1 MKNIKNLINFLNEKG
16 ILIWEKG
23 GKIAYKSPVGA
34 MNEELKNEI
43 LNNRDELVEYLK
55 EKSRIK
61 RMKIINNDALV
72 EITPLSNREENFV
85 AIKENIKN
93 EVEKLEL
100 EYVDLINDSNLSKW
114 VENANDVSLRDMFK
128 TFYNGGIFRDNKY
141 YSLDDIIDM
150 LEIDSDYE
158 HFIAKW
164 LKVLVERKIILEND
178 EGYKFIDYSY
188 IEKINE
194 DYWKN
199 FAKIEETINYGQDFF
214 DYMNKCS
221 RSLLD
226 ILQKKIKTVDILFPE
241 GAENSAIGLYSD
253 NKGSRLFNKLVGN
266 VVHKYIQTHE
276 KKSIKIL
283 EIGAG
288 IGGTTRSIMDK
299 IKNEKF
305 EYYYTDISYYFLNKA
320 MEKYGTQN
328 VHYKIYDIN
337 DSIYKQGFGDEKFDV
352 ILCAN
357 MLHNSKNGYEVLR
370 NINHIL
376 NDKGIFVIID
386 ETTEPEF
393 LLTSIELND
402 ALSSFYDDRAK
413 NNGVFFTYEQWETMF
428 KTCKA
433 NIWVDFPQKDS
444 DLALTGQRLFIG
456 NFSESYC
463 IDSEIVKDVIDD
475 DCIDKIV
482 IVDNIDKE
490 DSMDTV
496 SIKNHEEVNKK
507 TLLQMIKIWEEI
519 LQSDNIKSTDSFFDV
534 GGDSLVITQLITKIW
549 NVYPKTKQL
558 KWKEFSE
565 IIFKHP
571 ILKDLALFID
581 NFNNSEIQNKIEEV
595 DNMIELS
602 KCNNPRRIY
611 ILFHDGTGEL
621 NVYNN
626 FIRALNEKEGNVSI
640 YGFRIDNI
648 RKFNNKSFYRDL
660 ANEYSDSILSKFN
673 ENEIVLVGHC
683 VGGLLALETGNILSK
698 KDINISEVI
707 LISSF
712 LNEGKI
718 LFGNNILKKYL
729 DSDFLMGIIF
739 REVIG
744 DRQSDNHIYWSDIEN
759 AVKYMEINGFNSI
772 ENSIRET
779 QYINKNLYNMLM
791 DYEGGNLIPPQY
803 AKQFDIF
810 KKHFLAASEY
820 EPSPYEGVLKFV
832 HGNLRTDNFFMEG
845 EGLFNDAEN
854 LWKKL
859 VTTNIIY
866 YTIDADH
873 FTVMD
878 KENCNKII
886 ENLLQKMR

>member
-1 MKNIKNLINFLNEKG
+1 MKNIKKLINDLNEKG
-16 ILIWEKG
+16 ILIWENG

-34 MNEELKNEI
+34 MNEEIKSEI
-43 LNNRDELVEYLK
+43 LDNRDELVEYLK

-72 EITPLSNREENFV
+72 EIIPLSNREENYV

-93 EVEKLEL
+93 EVKKFEL
-100 EYVDLINDSNLSKW
+100 EFADLINDSDLSKW

-128 TFYNGGIFRDNKY
+128 TFYNGGIFKDNKY

-164 LKVLVERKIILEND
+164 LKVLVERKIIIEDD
-178 EGYKFIDYSY
+178 EGYKFLDYSY
-188 IEKINE
+188 IDKINE

-199 FAKIEETINYGQDFF
+199 FAGIEETINYGQDFF

-221 RSLLD
+221 CSLLD

-241 GAENSAIGLYSD
+241 GTENSAVGVYSD

-266 VVHKYIQTHE
+266 VVHKYIQIHE
-276 KKSIKIL
+276 KESIKIL

-288 IGGTTRSIMDK
+288 IGGTTRYIMDK

-320 MEKYGTQN
+320 IEKYGTQN
-328 VHYKIYDIN
+328 VHYKIFDIN
-337 DSIYKQGFGDEKFDV
+337 GSIYKQGFGDEKFDI

-357 MLHNSKNGYEVLR
+357 MLHNSKNGYEALR

-376 NDKGIFVIID
+376 KDKGIFVIID

-402 ALSSFYDDRAK
+402 ALASFYDDRAK
-413 NNGVFFTYEQWETMF
+413 NNGVFFTYEQWKTMF

-482 IVDNIDKE
+482 IVGNIDKE
-490 DSMDTV
+490 DSMDAV
-496 SIKNHEEVNKK
+496 SIKNHEEINKK
-507 TLLQMIKIWEEI
+507 TLLKMIKIWEEI
-519 LQSDNIKSTDSFFDV
+519 LQSDNIKSTDNFFDV

-549 NVYPKTKQL
+549 NRYPKTKQL
-558 KWKEFSE
+558 KWKEFAE

-581 NFNNSEIQNKIEEV
+581 NFNNSEIQNKIEEF

-626 FIRALNEKEGNVSI
+626 FIRALNEKEENVAI
-640 YGFRIDNI
+640 YGFRIGNI
-648 RKFNNKSFYRDL
+648 RKFNNKSFYKDL
-660 ANEYSDSILSKFN
+660 ANEYSDAIFSKFN
-673 ENEIVLVGHC
+673 ESEVVLVGHC

-698 KDINISEVI
+698 KDINIVEVI
-707 LISSF
+707 LISSY

-729 DSDFLMGIIF
+729 DSDFLMTIIF

-744 DRQSDNHIYWSDIEN
+744 DRQNTNHIYWSDIEN
-759 AVKYMEINGFNSI
+759 AVKYMETNGINSI

-779 QYINKNLYNMLM
+779 QSINKNLYNVLM
-791 DYEGGNLIPPQY
+791 DYEGGNLISPQY
-803 AKQFDIF
+803 AKTFDIF

-820 EPSPYEGVLKFV
+820 EPSLYEGVLKFV
-832 HGNLRTDNFFMEG
+832 HGNLRTNNFFMEG

-854 LWKKL
+854 LWKKR
-859 VTTNIIY
+859 VNTNVIY
-866 YTIDADH
+866 YTIDGDH
-873 FTVMD
+873 FSVMD

-886 ENLLQKMR
+886 ENLL